1 MTATPFVATPESDTG
16 EPARLVNARRFLM
29 GISTGHADAVLALLA
44 PTVVYTVSGHSP
56 LAGTVHGPV
65 EVQEH
70 VRRVFRATSGT
81 IDVLKWDDWLVGQNH
96 VVALQS
102 VQVQGAGMI
111 HRNHLLFLIETD
123 QHDMLTKIQ
132 LIFGNQDEADRF
144 LAGLPVE

>member
-1 MTATPFVATPESDTG
+1 MDVAPMPRAPGSDPV

-96 VVALQS
+96 VAALQFA
-102 VQVQGAGMI
+102 QAQGAGMV
-111 HRNHLLFLIETD
+111 HRNHLVFLIETD
-123 QHDMLTKIQ
+123 RHDLLTNIQ
-132 LIFGNQDEADRF
+132 LLFGNQDEADRF
-144 LAGLPVE
+144 LARLPVE

>member
-1 MTATPFVATPESDTG
+1 MTATHSPSIPESDSV

-29 GISTGHADAVLALLA
+29 GISTEHSDDVLSLLVPDA
-44 PTVVYTVSGHSP
+44 VYTVSGHSP
-56 LAGTVHGPV
+56 LAGVYRGPV
-65 EVQEH
+65 GVQEH
-70 VRRVFRATSGT
+70 IRKMLRATLGT